1 MGRSSLSNR
10 WHRTP
15 LLGWQ
20 TEQQEFVFHQ
30 HCRNEKQANWL
41 QSRWLSNDTRGLMAP
56 LPPIALTDGAPPF
69 SSPLRMFQFNQCIVF
84 FFNACLIFAI
94 ASTADYRSHKQSR
107 HIPFTRCVCVCV
119 HVMSPP
125 RCLNGTVQP
134 SLSNSQWLSR
144 PINLTVKVE
153 LRDPYK

>member
-30 HCRNEKQANWL
+30 HCWNEKQANWL

-84 FFNACLIFAI
+84 FFACLIFAV

-107 HIPFTRCVCVCV
+107 RIPFTRCVCA

-125 RCLNGTVQP
+125 WCLNGTVQP